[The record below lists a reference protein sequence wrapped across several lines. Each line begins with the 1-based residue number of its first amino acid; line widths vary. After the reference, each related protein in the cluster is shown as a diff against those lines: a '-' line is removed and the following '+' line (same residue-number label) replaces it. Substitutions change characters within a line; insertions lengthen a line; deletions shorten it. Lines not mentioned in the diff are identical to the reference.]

1 MDHSMATT
9 ALARSPYYF
18 VGGRPVRE
26 ARIAAY
32 IRRQH
37 RAARRVTEIFDDPY
51 LQRCAN
57 ETLCWRVLTKPETIA
72 MLRRDLADAF
82 AALRPVTPSAG
93 ADPAGG
99 EPRLQPLGGPLVD
112 GVFHR

>member
-1 MDHSMATT
+1 MATPV
-9 ALARSPYYF
+9 LARTPF
-18 VGGRPVRE
+18 FFIGERPVRE

-37 RAARRVTEIFDDPY
+37 RAARRVTDIFDDPY
-51 LQRCAN
+51 LRRCAN

-82 AALRPVTPSAG
+82 AALRPAPPSAG
-93 ADPAGG
+93 ADAAAG
-99 EPRLQPLGGPLVD
+99 EPRVEPLGGAPIDDVLL
-112 GVFHR
+112 R